1 MVGYVPPP
9 QGSGRQKDREA
20 GDEAA
25 AKEGWL
31 GEAHRVGSLA
41 LSTIEFSP
49 QTHPCQAEYS
59 EDSGSQS
66 GRFAG
71 DHENEAELVVGFQ

>member
-31 GEAHRVGSLA
+31 GEAHRVGSDTDRLLNSA
-41 LSTIEFSP
+41 RGPTPAKQTEGRCPEANPNGMRVIMSTK
-49 QTHPCQAEYS
+49 
-59 EDSGSQS
+59 GK
-66 GRFAG
+66 
-71 DHENEAELVVGFQ
+71 